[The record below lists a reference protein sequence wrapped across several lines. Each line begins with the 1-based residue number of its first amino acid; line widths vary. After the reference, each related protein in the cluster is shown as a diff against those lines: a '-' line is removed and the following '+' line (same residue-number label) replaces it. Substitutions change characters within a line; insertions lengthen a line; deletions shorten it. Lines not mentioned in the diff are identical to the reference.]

1 MSASKYRGYNGE
13 GMMRLSL
20 RKHGK
25 QKDVNKSLKIALVCS
40 DCLLVS
46 FQPLLV
52 HLSKSAD
59 GTFAFDPIS
68 VNLLVECVKC
78 VFAVCFIVYTANQ
91 PSPEAKALRSVSRLR
106 RAARENL
113 PLAFPSALHAVN
125 NYLKFAMQLYFS
137 PTTVRMLAN
146 LKVLVIAVLL
156 KTITRR
162 RFSVIQW
169 EALALLVL
177 GVTVN
182 QMKLSLGASGAGK
195 PVGTLGGPPGPDG
208 VALASS
214 PPPHGRWHMVDQEDA
229 AMSPMA
235 LMYTAMFI
243 SFPSFASVFNEV
255 TMKKNFE
262 TSVSLQMFFSYFWGA
277 VFNLIGL
284 FGVGV
289 YRSWN
294 GGSEGWMPSVFR
306 GHSIV
311 TCLLVANNAAQGV
324 LSTFF
329 FKFADSVMK
338 KHSSN
343 AATIF
348 TALLSAAMFGHTL
361 RANFVVGGAI
371 VLISMHLFY
380 AKPDSLLAGKGESGA
395 GSRKG
400 GLTVSPSMEHFGGA
414 PSRTQSSS
422 SFDSAGSVEGLGT
435 VEEGFGSPTPLGVA
449 RSRSGFGGDRESLL
463 PR

>member
-1 MSASKYRGYNGE
+1 MAYGDMK
-13 GMMRLSL
+13 LSL

-25 QKDVNKSLKIALVCS
+25 QKDVHRSLKIAMVCS

-52 HLSKSAD
+52 HLSKSDD

-78 VFAVCFIVYTANQ
+78 VFAVCMIVYSANK
-91 PSPEAKALRSVSRLR
+91 PSPEAKALRSMSRLK
-106 RAARENL
+106 RAAKENM

-182 QMKLSLGASGAGK
+182 QMRVCWGGSSMAHPAPIGA
-195 PVGTLGGPPGPDG
+195 PPGPEG
-208 VALASS
+208 LALAPPLALT
-214 PPPHGRWHMVDQEDA
+214 PPPSTKWHMVEQEDA
-229 AMSPMA
+229 AMSPVA
-235 LMYTAMFI
+235 LVYTLMFI
-243 SFPSFASVFNEV
+243 SFPSVASVFNEV
-255 TMKKNFE
+255 TMKKNFD
-262 TSVSLQMFFSYFWGA
+262 TSVSLQMFFSYFYGA

-284 FGVGV
+284 FGVGI

-311 TCLLVANNAAQGV
+311 TCVLVANNAAQGV

-348 TALLSAAMFGHTL
+348 TALLSAVMFGQTL
-361 RANFVVGGAI
+361 RSNFVVGGVI

-380 AKPDSLLAGKGESGA
+380 AKPDSLLANGGE
-395 GSRKG
+395 SRKG
-400 GLTVSPSMEHFGGA
+400 GLTVSPSMEHFGA
-414 PSRTQSSS
+414 VPPSRTQSSC

-435 VEEGFGSPTPLGVA
+435 VEEGYGSPASLGVA
-449 RSRSGFGGDRESLL
+449 RSRSGFGADREPLL

>member
-1 MSASKYRGYNGE
+1 
-13 GMMRLSL
+13 
-20 RKHGK
+20 
-25 QKDVNKSLKIALVCS
+25 
-40 DCLLVS
+40 
-46 FQPLLV
+46 
-52 HLSKSAD
+52 
-59 GTFAFDPIS
+59 
-68 VNLLVECVKC
+68 
-78 VFAVCFIVYTANQ
+78 
-91 PSPEAKALRSVSRLR
+91 
-106 RAARENL
+106 
-113 PLAFPSALHAVN
+113 
-125 NYLKFAMQLYFS
+125 
-137 PTTVRMLAN
+137 
-146 LKVLVIAVLL
+146 
-156 KTITRR
+156 
-162 RFSVIQW
+162 
-169 EALALLVL
+169 
-177 GVTVN
+177 
-182 QMKLSLGASGAGK
+182 
-195 PVGTLGGPPGPDG
+195 
-208 VALASS
+208 
-214 PPPHGRWHMVDQEDA
+214 
-229 AMSPMA
+229 
-235 LMYTAMFI
+235 
-243 SFPSFASVFNEV
+243 
-255 TMKKNFE
+255 MKKNFE

-348 TALLSAAMFGHTL
+348 TALLSAAMFGHAL

-380 AKPDSLLAGKGESGA
+380 AKPDSLLAGKGDSGA

>member
-1 MSASKYRGYNGE
+1 
-13 GMMRLSL
+13 
-20 RKHGK
+20 
-25 QKDVNKSLKIALVCS
+25 KSLKIALVCS

-182 QMKLSLGASGAGK
+182 QMKLSLGAGGA
-195 PVGTLGGPPGPDG
+195 
-208 VALASS
+208 
-214 PPPHGRWHMVDQEDA
+214 EDA

-380 AKPDSLLAGKGESGA
+380 A
-395 GSRKG
+395 
-400 GLTVSPSMEHFGGA
+400 
-414 PSRTQSSS
+414 
-422 SFDSAGSVEGLGT
+422 
-435 VEEGFGSPTPLGVA
+435 
-449 RSRSGFGGDRESLL
+449 
-463 PR
+463 

>member
-1 MSASKYRGYNGE
+1 MSASKYRGAGALAYNGD

-146 LKVLVIAVLL
+146 LKVLMIAVLL

-182 QMKLSLGASGAGK
+182 QMKLSLGAGAGK
-195 PVGTLGGPPGPDG
+195 TVATLGAPPGPVG
-208 VALASS
+208 VALAS
-214 PPPHGRWHMVDQEDA
+214 PPPYSRWHMADQEDA
-229 AMSPMA
+229 AMSP
-235 LMYTAMFI
+235 MFI

-306 GHSIV
+306 GHSVV
-311 TCLLVANNAAQGV
+311 TCLLVANNAAQGI

-371 VLISMHLFY
+371 VLISMHMFY
-380 AKPDSLLAGKGESGA
+380 AKPDALLAGKGEGV

-400 GLTVSPSMEHFGGA
+400 GLTVSPSMEHFGGV

-422 SFDSAGSVEGLGT
+422 SFDSSGSAEGLGT

>member
-1 MSASKYRGYNGE
+1 MGYNGE

-162 RFSVIQW
+162 RFSIIQW

-182 QMKLSLGASGAGK
+182 QMKLSLGAGAGK
-195 PVGTLGGPPGPDG
+195 TVATLGAPP
-208 VALASS
+208 VS
-214 PPPHGRWHMVDQEDA
+214 
-229 AMSPMA
+229 
-235 LMYTAMFI
+235 YTHLTLPTI
-243 SFPSFASVFNEV
+243 
-255 TMKKNFE
+255 
-262 TSVSLQMFFSYFWGA
+262 
-277 VFNLIGL
+277 
-284 FGVGV
+284 
-289 YRSWN
+289 
-294 GGSEGWMPSVFR
+294 
-306 GHSIV
+306 
-311 TCLLVANNAAQGV
+311 LLV
-324 LSTFF
+324 
-329 FKFADSVMK
+329 
-338 KHSSN
+338 
-343 AATIF
+343 
-348 TALLSAAMFGHTL
+348 
-361 RANFVVGGAI
+361 
-371 VLISMHLFY
+371 
-380 AKPDSLLAGKGESGA
+380 
-395 GSRKG
+395 
-400 GLTVSPSMEHFGGA
+400 
-414 PSRTQSSS
+414 
-422 SFDSAGSVEGLGT
+422 
-435 VEEGFGSPTPLGVA
+435 
-449 RSRSGFGGDRESLL
+449 
-463 PR
+463 